1 VLAEE
6 VVTEERLLFWH
17 WIGGWKW
24 WSPLLLVTIKM
35 VGMAEKKRLSLQE
48 RKLL

>member
-17 WIGGWKW
+17 WIGGWK
-24 WSPLLLVTIKM
+24 LVESTS
-35 VGMAEKKRLSLQE
+35 VGHNKDGWYG
-48 RKLL
+48 